1 MGEPSQKLDS
11 INSLNESLYQL
22 TGTDLEFY
30 RRETGIDDEEQ
41 LKQHVLRMQKK
52 AFEVSW
58 NVMAKGEETYKSYI
72 SYEGIQVRVYPHL

>member
-1 MGEPSQKLDS
+1 MGESSQKLDS

-52 AFEVSW
+52 AFEVS
-58 NVMAKGEETYKSYI
+58 
-72 SYEGIQVRVYPHL
+72 